1 MSPSRP
7 VRWGPFHLK
16 GMLGQG
22 GMAQV
27 FWGDEERGGR
37 RYAVAVKV
45 PRYEVYRSDPD
56 AAAYFKLAIERE
68 ANLGATLDD
77 DHLINVRGAD
87 YVQGV
92 PYVASLLLEGCTLE
106 HLLGEV
112 RAGRV
117 SLTLNQRLDIA
128 EQMAA
133 GLAYLHD
140 KEVVHR
146 DLKPSNVFITR
157 GGVVKLMD
165 LGIAGRS
172 HASVGKGWSGSA
184 LRRHRTLGYA
194 SPEQLFDREVSEASD
209 VFTFGVVLYEVM
221 TGEPLFPVDPND
233 PTMSYTRSLIQ
244 LSSVLVAAD
253 ASHRLEELAAGLGAL
268 LDRCVVEAPQ
278 ARLGSGGEVERDV
291 FLVRGGVA
299 RDENLRGL
307 FRAHRELM
315 ARPGA
320 PEPAVTG
327 EPPEPPP
334 AHGTRVKP
342 TPAEPEVVA
351 GTRRKPP
358 RHVADH
364 HEDDGLRS
372 IQGPLSGVKGWAAAL
387 AVPVLGVMGWLAL
400 SGGDEAAP
408 ASSPDRGVSPLGEEV
423 LIPGGRFTMGCVSGR
438 DDVAGGCFDNEKPA
452 QEVRVGSFLLM
463 KGEVSQGMWKALMGG
478 TNPSHFSACGD
489 ECPVEDV
496 DWFDALRFA
505 NAASAAAGLPGCFE
519 VSGESVRVQAAG
531 GDPKKCEGY
540 RLPTEE
546 EWEYAAR
553 GGAEFAYSGSGEVE
567 SVGWVLGNSDDKTHA
582 SCGLAENGYGLCDMT
597 GNVWE
602 WTWSLYGAYG
612 EVPSGSL
619 RVPRGGSWY
628 DAPRLA
634 RVARR
639 RGGSPGSR
647 RLNLGFRLS
656 RSVP

>member
-209 VFTFGVVLYEVM
+209 V
-221 TGEPLFPVDPND
+221 
-233 PTMSYTRSLIQ
+233 
-244 LSSVLVAAD
+244 LV
-253 ASHRLEELAAGLGAL
+253 
-268 LDRCVVEAPQ
+268 
-278 ARLGSGGEVERDV
+278 
-291 FLVRGGVA
+291 
-299 RDENLRGL
+299 
-307 FRAHRELM
+307 
-315 ARPGA
+315 
-320 PEPAVTG
+320 
-327 EPPEPPP
+327 
-334 AHGTRVKP
+334 
-342 TPAEPEVVA
+342 
-351 GTRRKPP
+351 
-358 RHVADH
+358 
-364 HEDDGLRS
+364 
-372 IQGPLSGVKGWAAAL
+372 
-387 AVPVLGVMGWLAL
+387 
-400 SGGDEAAP
+400 
-408 ASSPDRGVSPLGEEV
+408 
-423 LIPGGRFTMGCVSGR
+423 
-438 DDVAGGCFDNEKPA
+438 
-452 QEVRVGSFLLM
+452 
-463 KGEVSQGMWKALMGG
+463 
-478 TNPSHFSACGD
+478 
-489 ECPVEDV
+489 
-496 DWFDALRFA
+496 
-505 NAASAAAGLPGCFE
+505 
-519 VSGESVRVQAAG
+519 
-531 GDPKKCEGY
+531 
-540 RLPTEE
+540 
-546 EWEYAAR
+546 
-553 GGAEFAYSGSGEVE
+553 
-567 SVGWVLGNSDDKTHA
+567 
-582 SCGLAENGYGLCDMT
+582 
-597 GNVWE
+597 
-602 WTWSLYGAYG
+602 
-612 EVPSGSL
+612 
-619 RVPRGGSWY
+619 
-628 DAPRLA
+628 
-634 RVARR
+634 
-639 RGGSPGSR
+639 
-647 RLNLGFRLS
+647 
-656 RSVP
+656 